1 VTDRRTVPCVA
12 CCVAGTDGAFYAAH
26 GTVIVIAQAIGAL
39 ALIPFLLFA
48 RALDGRARTSD
59 GVERSWI
66 MPTAVLVVLAEIVTN
81 AVPVLIV
88 VMNDATSAMVHT
100 LTKVEDVA
108 DAFLFVALSVFVL
121 AVVRERPRWI
131 TAVGWA
137 SATLMLV
144 HAALSLFGVST
155 LQAIAPL
162 SLVVFLL
169 VLGIRLLVGP
179 VPEPERNA
187 SSV

>member
-1 VTDRRTVPCVA
+1 MTDRRTVPCVA

-121 AVVRERPRWI
+121 AVVR
-131 TAVGWA
+131 
-137 SATLMLV
+137 
-144 HAALSLFGVST
+144 
-155 LQAIAPL
+155 
-162 SLVVFLL
+162 
-169 VLGIRLLVGP
+169 
-179 VPEPERNA
+179 
-187 SSV
+187 